1 MREILVDA
9 QGLVHAYI
17 ANDNAIV
24 LIRDDVNCDL
34 FKILVTQATLEN
46 LLKLDLNGKSVEV
59 LPPWAVMETRV
70 KRIHYP

>member
-24 LIRDDVNCDL
+24 LMRDDAKCDL
-34 FKILVTQATLEN
+34 FKVRVKQATLDN
-46 LLKLDLNGKSVEV
+46 LLKLDSNGKSVEV
-59 LPPWAVMETRV
+59 LPPWAVMETRA

>member
-24 LIRDDVNCDL
+24 LIRDDAKCDL
-34 FKILVTQATLEN
+34 FKVHVNQATLDN
-46 LLKLDLNGKSVEV
+46 LLKLDWNRKSAKM
-59 LPPWAVMETRV
+59 LPPWAVMKIREM
-70 KRIHYP
+70 RIHSP